1 MLECPLK
8 NKSALTQVVSMYL
21 LMSLDLTV
29 VSQYPIHFPQV
40 LPDHLREVL
49 VPLYAPH
56 GVAEHLKDVQPQFLF
71 CI

>member
-1 MLECPLK
+1 
-8 NKSALTQVVSMYL
+8 MYP

-56 GVAEHLKDVQPQFLF
+56 GVAEHLKDVQLQFLF